1 MLKIRFRINNP
12 SIKPQARSF
21 YLNLDLVFHF
31 ILRTIPRPILIRLSY
46 VFRVFSPLLYGGDK
60 YECPVCEG
68 KFRKM
73 LPYGYDG
80 SAVREN
86 VLCPKCLTLERHRV
100 LWLYL
105 KQETDFLTKPR
116 KMLHIAPEQPF
127 LEQFRKMEH
136 LDLVTADL
144 FSPLADVKC
153 DIMDMPFRDNSFD
166 VIFCNH
172 VLEHV
177 LDDEKAMSELYRVLK
192 PGGFG
197 IFQVP
202 IDYKRETTLEDP
214 TIVTEEDRVKHYW
227 QKDHVRLYGLDYPKR
242 LESVGFNVSRINV
255 ASAIGPEL
263 KQRFCLGDSDN
274 VYRVDK

>member
-1 MLKIRFRINNP
+1 
-12 SIKPQARSF
+12 
-21 YLNLDLVFHF
+21 
-31 ILRTIPRPILIRLSY
+31 
-46 VFRVFSPLLYGGDK
+46 
-60 YECPVCEG
+60 
-68 KFRKM
+68 M

-80 SAVREN
+80 LAKREN
-86 VLCPKCLTLERHRV
+86 VLCPKCLTLERHRA

-105 KQETDFLTKPR
+105 REETDFFTKSR

-127 LEQFRKMEH
+127 LEKFRKMKH
-136 LDLVTADL
+136 LDLLTADL

-153 DIMDMPFRDNSFD
+153 DIMDMPFEDDSFD

-177 LDDEKAMSELYRVLK
+177 EDDNKAMSELYRVLK

-202 IDYKRETTLEDP
+202 IDYTIETTFEDSS
-214 TIVTEEDRVKHYW
+214 IITEEDRVKHYW
-227 QKDHVRLYGLDYPKR
+227 QKDHVRLYGLDYPTK
-242 LESVGFNVSRINV
+242 LEAVGFKATRVNVSSNV
-255 ASAIGPEL
+255 GAEL
-263 KQRFCLGDSDN
+263 KDRYCLGDSDN

>member
-1 MLKIRFRINNP
+1 M
-12 SIKPQARSF
+12 
-21 YLNLDLVFHF
+21 FHF
-31 ILRTIPRPILIRLSY
+31 LLRTIPRPILIRLSY
-46 VFRVFSPLLYGGDK
+46 IFSFFSPVFYGGNK

-68 KFRKM
+68 HFRKF

-80 SAVREN
+80 AAKREN

-105 KQETDFLTKPR
+105 KERTDFFTKPR

-127 LEQFRKMEH
+127 LGRFRKMKH
-136 LDLVTADL
+136 LDLTTADL

-153 DIMDMPFRDNSFD
+153 DIQDMPFEDNTFD

-177 LDDEKAMSELYRVLK
+177 DDDHKAMSELYRVMK

-202 IDYKRETTLEDP
+202 IDYTNETTLEDP
-214 TIVTEEDRVKHYW
+214 NITSEEDRVKYYW
-227 QKDHVRLYGLDYPKR
+227 QKDHVRLYGMDYPSK
-242 LESVGFNVSRINV
+242 LEVVGFNAQRIDMAEEV
-255 ASAIGPEL
+255 GDEL
-263 KQRFCLGDSDN
+263 RDRYRLGYGDK
-274 VYRVDK
+274 VYRVDKS

>member
-1 MLKIRFRINNP
+1 M
-12 SIKPQARSF
+12 
-21 YLNLDLVFHF
+21 FHF
-31 ILRTIPRPILIRLSY
+31 LLRTIPRPILIRLSY
-46 VFRVFSPLLYGGDK
+46 IFSFFSPVFYGGNK

-68 KFRKM
+68 HFRKF
-73 LPYGYDG
+73 LPYGYEG
-80 SAVREN
+80 YSEREN

-105 KQETDFLTKPR
+105 KEETDFFSKPR
-116 KMLHIAPEQPF
+116 KMLHIAPDQPF
-127 LEQFRKMEH
+127 LGRFRKMKH
-136 LDLVTADL
+136 LDLTTADL

-153 DIMDMPFRDNSFD
+153 DIQDMPFEDNTFD

-177 LDDEKAMSELYRVLK
+177 DDDKKAMSELHRVMK

-202 IDYKRETTLEDP
+202 IDYNRATTFEDSSI
-214 TIVTEEDRVKHYW
+214 TSEEDRVKHYW
-227 QKDHVRLYGLDYPKR
+227 QKDHVRLFGLDYPSK
-242 LESVGFNVSRINV
+242 LESVGFKPQRIDV
-255 ASAIGPEL
+255 ANDVGAEL
-263 KQRFCLGDSDN
+263 KDRYRLGDYDK

>member
-1 MLKIRFRINNP
+1 MC
-12 SIKPQARSF
+12 Q
-21 YLNLDLVFHF
+21 
-31 ILRTIPRPILIRLSY
+31 
-46 VFRVFSPLLYGGDK
+46 
-60 YECPVCEG
+60 G
-68 KFRKM
+68 KFRKL

-80 SAVREN
+80 SAKRDN

-105 KQETDFLTKPR
+105 KDHTDFFTKER

-127 LEQFRKMEH
+127 LGRFRKMRN
-136 LDLVTADL
+136 LKLTTADL

-153 DIMDMPFRDNSFD
+153 DIQNMPFEDNTYD

-177 LDDEKAMSELYRVLK
+177 EDDKKAMHELYRVMK

-202 IDYKRETTLEDP
+202 IDYTRETTLEDP
-214 TIVTEEDRVKHYW
+214 SITSEEDRVKHYW
-227 QKDHVRLYGLDYPKR
+227 QKDHVRLYGRDYPSK
-242 LESVGFNVSRINV
+242 LEAAGFTATRIDV
-255 ASAIGPEL
+255 AAQIGEERT
-263 KQRFCLGDSDN
+263 QYYCLGNKDK
-274 VYRVDK
+274 VYRVDKR

>member
-1 MLKIRFRINNP
+1 M
-12 SIKPQARSF
+12 
-21 YLNLDLVFHF
+21 FHF
-31 ILRTIPRPILIRLSY
+31 LLRTLPRPLLIRLSY
-46 VFRVFSPLLYGGDK
+46 VFRIFSPWLYRGDR

-68 KFRKM
+68 KFRKF

-80 SAVREN
+80 SAKRSN

-105 KQETDFLTKPR
+105 KERTDFFSAPR

-127 LEQFRKMEH
+127 LGRFRKLKH
-136 LDLVTADL
+136 LDLTTADL

-153 DIMDMPFRDNSFD
+153 DIMDMPFEDGSFD

-177 LDDEKAMSELYRVLK
+177 TDDAKAMSELFRVMR

-202 IDYKRETTLEDP
+202 VDYTRQTTLEDP
-214 TIVTEEDRVKHYW
+214 SIVTEEDRVAYYW
-227 QKDHVRLYGLDYPKR
+227 QKDHVRLYGTDYLAK
-242 LESVGFNVSRINV
+242 LKSVGFEAQRIDIAKEV
-255 ASAIGPEL
+255 GEEL
-263 KQRFCLGDSDN
+263 RDRYRLGYGDK
-274 VYRVDK
+274 VYRVDRPMR

>member
-1 MLKIRFRINNP
+1 M
-12 SIKPQARSF
+12 
-21 YLNLDLVFHF
+21 FHF
-31 ILRTIPRPILIRLSY
+31 LLRTIPRPILIRLSY
-46 VFRVFSPLLYGGDK
+46 IFSFFSPVFYGGNK
-60 YECPVCEG
+60 HECPVCEG

-80 SAVREN
+80 SAKREN

-105 KQETDFLTKPR
+105 KEQTDFFTKQR

-127 LEQFRKMEH
+127 LGRFRKLKH
-136 LDLVTADL
+136 LDLTTADL

-153 DIMDMPFRDNSFD
+153 DIQNMPFEDNTFD

-177 LDDEKAMSELYRVLK
+177 ADDHKAMSELYRVMK
-192 PGGFG
+192 PGGIG

-202 IDYKRETTLEDP
+202 IDYKLETTLEDP
-214 TIVTEEDRVKHYW
+214 SITSEEDRVKHYW
-227 QKDHVRLYGLDYPKR
+227 QKDHVRLFGLDYPAK
-242 LESVGFNVSRINV
+242 LEAVGFNAQRIDV
-255 ASAIGPEL
+255 AAEVGEEL
-263 KQRFCLGDSDN
+263 KDRYRLGPSDK
-274 VYRVDK
+274 VYRVDKV

>member
-1 MLKIRFRINNP
+1 M
-12 SIKPQARSF
+12 
-21 YLNLDLVFHF
+21 FHF
-31 ILRTIPRPILIRLSY
+31 LLRTIPRPILIRLSY
-46 VFRVFSPLLYGGDK
+46 IFSFFSPIFYGGNK

-68 KFRKM
+68 TFRKL

-80 SAVREN
+80 SSKRSN

-105 KQETDFLTKPR
+105 KERTDFFTKHR

-127 LEQFRKMEH
+127 LGRFRKMKN
-136 LDLVTADL
+136 LDLTTADL

-153 DIMDMPFRDNSFD
+153 DIQDMPFDDNTFD

-177 LDDEKAMSELYRVLK
+177 ADDKKAMSELFRVMK

-197 IFQVP
+197 VFQVP

-214 TIVTEEDRVKHYW
+214 NITSEEDRVKHYW
-227 QKDHVRLYGLDYPKR
+227 QKDHVRLFGLDYPAK
-242 LESVGFNVSRINV
+242 LESVGFKAQRIDM
-255 ASAIGPEL
+255 ASEVGEEL
-263 KQRFCLGDSDN
+263 RERYRLGHGDK
-274 VYRVDK
+274 VYRVDKP